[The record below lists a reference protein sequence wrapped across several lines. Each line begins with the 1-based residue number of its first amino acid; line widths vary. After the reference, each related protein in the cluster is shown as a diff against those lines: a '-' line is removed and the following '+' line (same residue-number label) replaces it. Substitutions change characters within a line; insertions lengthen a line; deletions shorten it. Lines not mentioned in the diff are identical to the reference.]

1 MSKKRTAV
9 LGSLEANKTAVQLQ
23 SDQQKKRKP
32 DVDKE
37 KESLSLKER
46 LEALGASIG
55 DEDDAAAKKLKKSRK
70 DGPVTAG
77 NVVSLLEQAL
87 HTNDSGLLETCLRI
101 ADPTV
106 ISTSVSRLSEKYV
119 VALLSQLTQ
128 RLQAKPTRA
137 SSLVAWIRAILVTHT
152 AYIMRVPE
160 VIASLTSLYSVI
172 DTRLGVFKKL
182 VTLSGRLDLILSLK
196 AAKGKISPGDTA
208 AMAIYNEDQGMVE
221 GASESSLEA
230 SSSAD
235 AEEEAGEDD
244 DDEGD
249 EEGNDGNQDEE
260 SAGQDS
266 SSAENSRPHRR
277 KATENGV
284 AENDEESGEDDDDE
298 EDEEDA

>member
-9 LGSLEANKTAVQLQ
+9 LGSLEANKTVVQLQ

-46 LEALGASIG
+46 LEALGAPVG

-87 HTNDSGLLETCLRI
+87 HTNDSALLETCLRI
-101 ADPTV
+101 ADQTV

-128 RLQAKPTRA
+128 RLQTKPTRA

-235 AEEEAGEDD
+235 AEEAGEDD
-244 DDEGD
+244 DDEG
-249 EEGNDGNQDEE
+249 EEENDDNQDDE
-260 SAGQDS
+260 SGGQES

-284 AENDEESGEDDDDE
+284 ADNQEESGEDDDEE